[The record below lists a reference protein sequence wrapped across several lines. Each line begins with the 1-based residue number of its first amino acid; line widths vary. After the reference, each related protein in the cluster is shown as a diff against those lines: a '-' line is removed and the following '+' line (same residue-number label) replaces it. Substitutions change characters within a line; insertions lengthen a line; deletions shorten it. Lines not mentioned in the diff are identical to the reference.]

1 MARRSYVVVVVLIL
15 AVALI
20 FSILYINPSFN
31 NSQKQNSRLQE
42 ANMSI
47 SFTGDVMLGPR
58 VGTALA
64 AGQNVFAD
72 LKPMFEKSDLV
83 VVNLEAPFTN
93 SNQNWKQVIPFKAN
107 PQFAHYLKDNSIDVA
122 TLANNH
128 IMDYGPT
135 GLHDTIT
142 ALKENNVSYVGA
154 GENID
159 EASQPFYYKV
169 NNVTIAILSFYDN
182 TTFPFD
188 PTTQVQAATD
198 SRPGYAPMNWDL
210 IKKSIATARNNSDLV
225 VVCFHYGVEYSL
237 WHDERQEEFSRKSI
251 DEGADLII
259 GNHPHVTQ
267 EIEMY
272 KGKLIFYSLGNTVFY
287 DLTAGSPNNII
298 VEYKVTNGTAQA
310 IIHPILVYNYA
321 PHIMDDQSAN
331 VFLKSIKD
339 KSNIN
344 MTIENGLGIIDIG
357 KL

>member
-1 MARRSYVVVVVLIL
+1 
-15 AVALI
+15 
-20 FSILYINPSFN
+20 
-31 NSQKQNSRLQE
+31 
-42 ANMSI
+42 
-47 SFTGDVMLGPR
+47 
-58 VGTALA
+58 
-64 AGQNVFAD
+64 
-72 LKPMFEKSDLV
+72 
-83 VVNLEAPFTN
+83 
-93 SNQNWKQVIPFKAN
+93 
-107 PQFAHYLKDNSIDVA
+107 VA

-159 EASQPFYYKV
+159 KASQPLYYKV

-182 TTFPFD
+182 TIFPFD

-198 SRPGYAPMNWDL
+198 SHPGYAPMDWDL

-237 WHDERQEEFSRKSI
+237 WHDESQEEVSRKSI

-287 DLTAGSPNNII
+287 DLTAGSPNNIL

-339 KSNIN
+339 KSNVN
-344 MTIENGLGIIDIG
+344 MTIENGLGIINIG